1 MLQVETIRRHRQH
14 GHIVVQ
20 LCPNAKEVPMSV
32 CVPVRDM
39 KDTAAFTTLVESE
52 RDVTVT
58 KNGYEAMHCISSDQ
72 YRLMQ
77 EEIAKAKLLSRMM
90 LAEDEISQGDY
101 SDYESFAASIRD
113 KYDL

>member
-1 MLQVETIRRHRQH
+1 MPI
-14 GHIVVQ
+14 
-20 LCPNAKEVPMSV
+20 

-39 KDTAAFTTLVESE
+39 KDTATFTALVESE

-77 EEIAKAKLLSRMM
+77 DEIAKAKLLSRMM
-90 LAEDEISQGDY
+90 LA
-101 SDYESFAASIRD
+101 
-113 KYDL
+113 

>member
-1 MLQVETIRRHRQH
+1 MPT
-14 GHIVVQ
+14 
-20 LCPNAKEVPMSV
+20 
-32 CVPVRDM
+32 CVPVRDI
-39 KDTAAFTTLVESE
+39 KDTAAFTALVESE

-58 KNGYEAMHCISSDQ
+58 KNGYEAMHCISNDQ

-101 SDYESFAASIRD
+101 SGYESFAASIRD

>member
-1 MLQVETIRRHRQH
+1 M
-14 GHIVVQ
+14 VQ
-20 LCPNAKEVPMSV
+20 LCPNAKEVPMSA

-39 KDTAAFTTLVESE
+39 KNTAAFTALVESE

-77 EEIAKAKLLSRMM
+77 DEIAKAKLLSRMM
-90 LAEDEISQGDY
+90 FLYQYALALG
-101 SDYESFAASIRD
+101 
-113 KYDL
+113 

>member
-1 MLQVETIRRHRQH
+1 MSQRKGGTHVSLCARPRYE
-14 GHIVVQ
+14 GH
-20 LCPNAKEVPMSV
+20 
-32 CVPVRDM
+32 
-39 KDTAAFTTLVESE
+39 AAFTTLVESE

>member
-1 MLQVETIRRHRQH
+1 MPI
-14 GHIVVQ
+14 
-20 LCPNAKEVPMSV
+20 

-39 KDTAAFTTLVESE
+39 KDTAAFTALVESE

-58 KNGYEAMHCISSDQ
+58 KNGYETMHCISSDQ

-77 EEIAKAKLLSRMM
+77 EEIAKTKLLSRMM

-101 SDYESFAASIRD
+101 SDYDTFVTSIRD
-113 KYDL
+113 KYGL

>member
-1 MLQVETIRRHRQH
+1 MPI
-14 GHIVVQ
+14 
-20 LCPNAKEVPMSV
+20 

-39 KDTAAFTTLVESE
+39 KDTATFTALVESE

-90 LAEDEISQGDY
+90 LAEDEVSQGDY
-101 SDYESFAASIRD
+101 SDYDSFATAMRD

>member
-1 MLQVETIRRHRQH
+1 
-14 GHIVVQ
+14 
-20 LCPNAKEVPMSV
+20 MSA

-39 KDTAAFTTLVESE
+39 KDTAAFTALVESE

-77 EEIAKAKLLSRMM
+77 EETAVSYDVGRRRNIARRLQRLRI
-90 LAEDEISQGDY
+90 LRGFDTRQI
-101 SDYESFAASIRD
+101 
-113 KYDL
+113 